1 MKTRPAFLFRR
12 LRPLVAAAFA
22 SALVLAA
29 PVRATEVE
37 FQTSMGDFVLKVD
50 EQAAPKTAANFLQYA
65 RDGFYNGLIFHRI
78 IPGFVVQGG
87 GFDAQMA
94 RRETRPPIENE
105 SRNGLKNARHTISM
119 ARTNHPHSATSQ
131 FFINLKDNEGLDPS
145 DANGNWGYAVFGKVI
160 RGGEVVDLMTNVK
173 TVCLDQANKVVACV
187 EENRP
192 IIRFAD
198 VPQEPI
204 VMRSVKILETK
215 EDSQ

>member
-12 LRPLVAAAFA
+12 LRPLAAAALA

-87 GFDAQMA
+87 GFDPEMN
-94 RRETRPPIENE
+94 RRETRPPIANE
-105 SRNGLKNARHTISM
+105 SGNGLKNARHTFSM
-119 ARTNHPHSATSQ
+119 ARTSDPHSATSQ
-131 FFINLKDNEGLDPS
+131 FFINLVNNEGLDPS
-145 DANGNWGYAVFGKVI
+145 PTPTWGYAVFGKVV
-160 RGGEVVDLMTNVK
+160 RGGKVVDMMSAVRTG
-173 TVCLDQANKVVACV
+173 Q
-187 EENRP
+187 RGP
-192 IIRFAD
+192 FRD